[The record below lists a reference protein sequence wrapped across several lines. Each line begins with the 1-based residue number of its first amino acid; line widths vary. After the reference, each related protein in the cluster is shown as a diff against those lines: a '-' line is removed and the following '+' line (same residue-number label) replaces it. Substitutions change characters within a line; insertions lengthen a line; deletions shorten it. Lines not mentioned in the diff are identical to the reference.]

1 MAIKVRL
8 FGVLTK
14 RASGFDRT
22 GMVGIMEI
30 EKGEVRNVSGILR
43 LLDLKEV
50 ETSHLLLNNE
60 YCVPASTVSE
70 GDTVAIFPSNM
81 AIKWLQ

>member
-8 FGVLTK
+8 FGILTS
-14 RASGFDRT
+14 RAPGLDRT
-22 GMVGIMEI
+22 GVVGIMEI
-30 EKGEVRNVSGILR
+30 EKGKVRNVSDVLR
-43 LLDLKEV
+43 LLNLKEV

-70 GDTVAIFPSNM
+70 GDMVAIFPSNM